1 MNVKEGVISA
11 AARRKAGEHPRDED
25 GFGGPRD
32 ISAADA
38 VGGPQGSHRGRQISE
53 VDRAGKI
60 LKLYISIS
68 NFSKV
73 LIGSSQIYVK
83 MGFQGK
89 YINFPF

>member
-25 GFGGPRD
+25 GFGGPCD

-60 LKLYISIS
+60 LILHSKIQFLIS
-68 NFSKV
+68 
-73 LIGSSQIYVK
+73 SSQIYVK
-83 MGFQGK
+83 MGFQQK
-89 YINFPF
+89 I